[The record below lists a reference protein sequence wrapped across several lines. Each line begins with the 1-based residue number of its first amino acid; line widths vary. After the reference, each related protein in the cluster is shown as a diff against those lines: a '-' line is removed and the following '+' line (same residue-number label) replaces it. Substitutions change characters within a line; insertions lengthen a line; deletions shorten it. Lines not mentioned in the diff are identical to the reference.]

1 MYRIKQNISILI
13 AFFIIISLS
22 SVQFTSAKP
31 SNKKVKKAYLTYL
44 QNHADSLDLLDGYE
58 NEIEYYDVNKDGIKE
73 LFYCNG
79 GGSIDV
85 ALTYYKG
92 KVKKL
97 STQMTHISH
106 DKINNK
112 TYLVEADHYGIWYIF
127 YNIKK
132 GKKIQRFSVWENRET
147 GKFYY
152 QSAKKGSKAKT
163 ISEKAYKKYTNIL

>member
-1 MYRIKQNISILI
+1 MYRIKKNISILI

-31 SNKKVKKAYLTYL
+31 SNKKIKKAYLTYL

-79 GGSIDV
+79 GGNIDV

-106 DKINNK
+106 GKINNK
-112 TYLVEADHYGIWYIF
+112 TYLVEAGHYGIWYIF

-152 QSAKKGSKAKT
+152 QSAQKRSQEKT
-163 ISEKAYKKYTNIL
+163 ISEKAYNKYTTIF